1 MIKKI
6 TLIILL
12 FCAVISCGK
21 KGDPKYV
28 DPDKKVEIK
37 EVLIKDKTWNIK
49 KGIIIEKN
57 KLSFLEMNAYFI
69 KK

>member
-12 FCAVISCGK
+12 FCTVISCGK
-21 KGDPKYV
+21 KSDPEYI

-37 EVLIKDKTWNIK
+37 EVLIN
-49 KGIIIEKN
+49 
-57 KLSFLEMNAYFI
+57 LV
-69 KK
+69 

>member
-21 KGDPKYV
+21 KGDPEYK
-28 DPDKKVEIK
+28 DPEKKTEIQTI
-37 EVLIKDKTWNIK
+37 L
-49 KGIIIEKN
+49 KN
-57 KLSFLEMNAYFI
+57 KA
-69 KK
+69 